1 MNIENLEPQEVNFK
15 KSAGLALKS
24 LALASFDLAQGIRPW
39 ARVVGH
45 TGQLVENYLLV
56 EVIESANDLALAKS
70 KVIV

>member
-39 ARVVGH
+39 ARSVGH
-45 TGQLVENYLLV
+45 LGQIVESLNPL
-56 EVIESANDLALAKS
+56 KS
-70 KVIV
+70 GICI